1 MGFCDQFWVWLKLS
15 NKYTQS
21 HFMSCSWTTHLS
33 QSSLSEFNFIFLFFS
48 QKMMLVKQC
57 LTEILV
63 KIIFLFVKSRNILK
77 TKRTYSSEDELT
89 VKILISTM
97 LMMQALIPR
106 GLQIS
111 QVLLR
116 FLQRIMK
123 QTFPHLIL
131 AMICWLHPVHWLLD
145 IHTLHRNFHWSLK
158 YPHNLTIIV
167 MVNWPNDSFASV
179 ENSISCW

>member
-21 HFMSCSWTTHLS
+21 HFMTCSWTTHLS
-33 QSSLSEFNFIFLFFS
+33 QSSLSEFNLIFLFS

>member
-1 MGFCDQFWVWLKLS
+1 
-15 NKYTQS
+15 
-21 HFMSCSWTTHLS
+21 
-33 QSSLSEFNFIFLFFS
+33 
-48 QKMMLVKQC
+48 MMLVKQC

-63 KIIFLFVKSRNILK
+63 KINFLFVKSRNILK

-123 QTFPHLIL
+123 HTFSSPDTCRDLL
-131 AMICWLHPVHWLLD
+131 ATPS
-145 IHTLHRNFHWSLK
+145 SL
-158 YPHNLTIIV
+158 T
-167 MVNWPNDSFASV
+167 A
-179 ENSISCW
+179 